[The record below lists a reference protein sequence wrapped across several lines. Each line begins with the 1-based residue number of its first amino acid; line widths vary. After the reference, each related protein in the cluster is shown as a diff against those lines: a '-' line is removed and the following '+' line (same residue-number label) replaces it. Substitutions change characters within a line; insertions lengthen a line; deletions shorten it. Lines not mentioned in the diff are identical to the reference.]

1 MVIFLFTG
9 VYCYN
14 LIILLLFIFDMITLC
29 LEILSIL
36 TVSISS
42 FYTHPSSYS
51 IETALVAVLMLTN
64 LMVFFFFFIELF
76 SSSSTIHYHHHH
88 SFLKQSPLSHVQYT
102 ELCVTS
108 WIFSVSFFCSIFS
121 TKSLN
126 LGVPPNQH
134 RTSFLSYLHI
144 LPMFL

>member
-1 MVIFLFTG
+1 MPG
-9 VYCYN
+9 D
-14 LIILLLFIFDMITLC
+14 FI
-29 LEILSIL
+29 
-36 TVSISS
+36 
-42 FYTHPSSYS
+42 YTHCLHLLILYSSLKLFHRDCSCCSSHVDKFDGY
-51 IETALVAVLMLTN
+51 
-64 LMVFFFFFIELF
+64 FFFFIELF